1 MVALKIDWDEWRE
14 VTPKEVGV
22 YLSDKKDSMNAS
34 EFDDAETI
42 RFNYETGVEHKDK
55 HDYFAK
61 EPLPKIMREKRN
73 PIYSAGR
80 GAWNGAL
87 ELPKGIWNAALGV
100 AEWGLV
106 HGATPEQAERYKN
119 AANAL
124 RAKNEAFFT
133 ELGYLQDKKDNKIAF
148 DLGQGTTS
156 LAASVGLTIVTKNP
170 AAAAGLFG
178 VNQYG
183 NTNSELR
190 QKGVDVDKA
199 NGVALAQGLTE
210 AGLEGFG
217 LHYFVENMATK
228 TMGKYL
234 LKQGL
239 TEAVQETSQTY
250 AEEELMVLGGMFI
263 DEKISRGKSQKQI
276 AGEAAYSGALGGVLG
291 IAGGGAAAPFK
302 SRMVKTAK
310 EKLVAG
316 GVNEQEAAELAEGG
330 IYGNEKQAEALRDK
344 LNEVGF
350 PLATADEIREET
362 IKMLNREADFDTFE
376 GSTPEAEAKRFNDEI
391 QKASAADAAAEAFDI
406 KEDILEQAKEA
417 GLPEDEA
424 LFVATHYANFALQQ
438 YNEGGET
445 PREWYEA
452 APIKLIDERV
462 QNTPAREIT
471 AEEAAE
477 LEDAEVVDESE
488 LSAEQAQ
495 ALAEAEKNLNADND
509 LSQEETP
516 AEQSTDEDLDA
527 LFDLSDETFYQFAGE
542 KAQTAALDELDKARQ
557 FEADGV
563 DNEQIRQQTGWFKG
577 ADGKWRFEIPDG
589 NIREDFN
596 VDKYRKFD
604 DDFSYVLAPLEAF
617 YDNEKLYQA
626 YPQLRKLP
634 VQFSNYLGAGTEGI
648 SFGGTISLS
657 AGYLSKDNP
666 EFVKQK
672 ERLENTKEYKE
683 YEAAYESEPVNNDYE
698 GWHKKVDE
706 ATDKF
711 FKTDVGKEYHEL
723 MWGKNYKIERT
734 VEGLSKN
741 VKSALIHEIQH
752 EIQKIE
758 GFARG
763 GNPDKFASME
773 ELRRGLE
780 DAKTRLKE
788 ADEAL
793 ETAEDLGYSD
803 ETLVNGDKTVA
814 FYKEQKERAQS
825 EIDYIEDKIANYKE
839 PFEAYRSLAG
849 EVEARNTQARMNM
862 SDEERAATSPESTQD
877 IKNADAI
884 VVFDDGTAMA
894 YKPDIQKREDIVL
907 QRADGKKIQVQYY
920 PQNKRNIVPF
930 DILNHKLGD
939 IVTKKTKKDIQK
951 AILGDKEKIYAH
963 NELTG
968 INAVVT
974 KNDIDEMIS
983 NVFSGNDKG
992 YIGIKKEI
1000 VANVDNI
1007 FKQAVPILKHAE
1019 LKNKNLYDTQT
1030 IHRFAL
1036 PVKIGNL
1043 DFLVMITVK
1052 ERLDA
1057 NEAKIDEF
1065 SIYSLQSEKRNAA
1078 DSPSKSDEN
1087 ASQSHNQP
1095 HIYNISELKE
1105 FVNKNLKKYKP
1116 NDIQTFYQSA
1126 FHGTPHP
1133 ELEGGHFSLEKV
1145 GSGEGRAAH
1154 GYGAVYA
1161 ALKYDVA
1168 EDYRK
1173 RLSEGK
1179 SKLVI
1184 GNKSVEDWIN
1194 SYDWNNEDMNIPDN
1208 LVYDIKR
1215 YIENSGVL
1223 RKRDTTEAKSIV
1235 MMNLG
1240 YYIQDLKTDL
1250 QKEDVDEVYLKHT
1263 QEDLDNLNDLRDKL
1277 ATYTWQEYSLDAQT
1291 GQTYEVDIPENP
1303 YLMDEDE
1310 EFVRQPEIVRNA
1322 LREIVNELTDEQ
1334 ISKEFAGTT
1343 YPENR
1348 DALRRMWEDG
1358 DYDFNNDGRGIYRS
1372 LTTMLGSKKAAS
1384 QMLEKHGVKGITYEG
1399 AQDGRCFVIF
1409 NPKDVKVIQ
1418 KFYQQEANDNQRKPK
1433 ASYQYTP
1440 RAKIIHLF
1448 KNADHS
1454 SVVHELG
1461 HLFTI
1466 DYVNLLERLGKQEKL
1481 RGFYDW
1487 LGIKNI
1493 NEATHETWEKM
1504 ARGFETYVMEG
1515 TAPNVETENL
1525 FIRFKNYLLDVYRDI
1540 SGKIFKPEEINDDV
1554 REFFDKMLASDEQI
1568 PDISNLQGKIEEVRD
1583 IVKGALRGE
1592 EMNVEGLSVK
1602 DLRDLVKILTRRRPR
1617 MPKTLEQ
1624 KIRAAGGID
1633 IELAK
1638 QIGIYDEKKGNR
1650 SGFFRKNGTLSR
1662 EDSIMDFLADN
1673 GYMATSE
1680 SNTYEEKAALWDEA
1694 LKLLER
1700 ADKQFNAEEQS
1711 ILEQREQVE
1720 SFAFEAMQTLGD
1732 IKTDDI
1738 FKAISV
1744 LNKNNAV
1751 GVKKE
1756 TLQYLNARLKSIESA
1771 YKQVKKDIKALKNDI
1786 ADKQAKLVDYV
1797 KKLPITGDDK
1807 VKIMERIKRA
1817 KLADD
1822 FDEIIEKVNTL
1833 GKDFYEHEQKK
1844 ILASMID
1851 KEIKKSRPKQITKQ
1865 KYDYENNKLFAD
1877 LRAYNKMTQAEAA
1890 EMLEKTDIKEDM
1902 TPEELARVRFLEYK
1916 ANGMKA
1922 SPELMK
1928 EVYADLTTAKSVGEQ
1943 AKSEDEFIKRINRED
1958 LKQQVMAA
1966 IDKNTADK
1974 NKIRTQITNLYRGGL
1989 ANLYSLLNSVTSKK
2003 IARQFEM
2010 ETVLNEA
2017 QEKFHVQ
2024 TEAVADL
2031 AERVYGLTSK
2041 GDFLNKLAELGKITD
2056 KLYNNDNVKVEEI
2069 SKIKIIDMYNAVKNA
2084 KTRQDYYKHYGEEQ
2098 VNRLLSQLNDK
2109 DREFGDLLMHDI
2121 NKLFPEVNRTY
2132 VSIYGIDL
2140 PKVDNYW
2147 PATSEHTS
2155 DTSLLGDYNAQS
2167 NTPSSWKE
2175 RVKGTVTPVPQNAW
2189 SKYLKHVNENIYMI
2203 NTAVKYK
2210 QLADTF
2216 KSQRVKNKL
2225 KLKYGDKTYVELMT
2239 AIEDLSLKAKKQSL
2253 SSIETAMGSFI
2264 NNMVG
2269 AKIAL
2274 APSVFLGQLTSI
2286 TNYAENVNT
2295 ATFYKHFIAGLT
2307 HPKETIKFMESVA
2320 KDFLEAR
2327 YKGGYAED
2335 ISRVLHE
2342 AQDAANQKYRLFSP
2356 KAKYNLTNV
2365 LSSFV
2370 RLGDIGAIIFG
2381 GYGHIKANIEA
2392 GMSMQ
2397 EAVKEFKFDTLRS
2410 QQSSNAASLSS
2421 WQKNRGALARMFL
2434 AFKNTPHQYFRKLV
2448 DATINLQRGEITL
2461 KQYSKIVMNY
2471 ALMQPVLYVMAKNL
2485 WKAALDLF
2493 DDDDENS
2500 IFDGVIEQVLVGTF
2514 DAIPILNDIMHQVYR
2529 QATGQYSGNSANLI
2543 GYDDIS
2549 KSIRKFA
2556 KDDKDVYDWIEIISP
2571 LIEGLTGA
2579 PLQRYERILKKY
2591 EG

>member
-1 MVALKIDWDEWRE
+1 MISEQLAKELEE
-14 VTPKEVGV
+14 AEPVTPKEVGV
-22 YLSDKKDSMNAS
+22 YLSDKKNSMNAS

-61 EPLPKIMREKRN
+61 EPMPKIMREKRN

-80 GAWNGAL
+80 GAWNGVL

-100 AEWGLV
+100 AELGLV

-124 RAKNEAFFT
+124 RAKNEALFQN
-133 ELGYLQDKKDNKIAF
+133 LGYTQDKKDNKIAF

-183 NTNSELR
+183 NINSELR

-199 NGVALAQGLTE
+199 NGIALAGGIAE
-210 AGLEGFG
+210 GGLEKIG

-250 AEEELMVLGGMFI
+250 AEEELMVLGGMLL
-263 DEKISRGKSQKQI
+263 DDKISRGKSQKQI

-330 IYGNEKQAEALRDK
+330 IYGNEQQAEALRDK
-344 LNEVGF
+344 LNEIGV
-350 PLATADEIREET
+350 PLATVDEVREET

-376 GSTPEAEAKRFNDEI
+376 GGTPEAEAKRFNDEI

-452 APIKLIDERV
+452 APIELIDERV

-471 AEEAAE
+471 AEETAE

-542 KAQTAALDELDKARQ
+542 KAQTAALDELDRARQ

-803 ETLVNGDKTVA
+803 ETLIDDKPVSY
-814 FYKEQKERAQS
+814 YKELKQEAQKQ
-825 EIDYIEDKIANYKE
+825 IDYITPKIENYKE
-839 PFEAYRSLAG
+839 PFDAYQSLAG
-849 EVEARNTQARMNM
+849 EIEARNVQARMDM
-862 SDEERAATSPESTQD
+862 TEEQRKTASPESTQD

-894 YKPDIQKREDIVL
+894 YKPETYNQTKLVKNDGFNPDKYFKRKDVQENIEKSKESFSQSMDEITSGTIDAQKKPIVL
-907 QRADGKKIQVQYY
+907 FHPTEIWLRVGLPNRKIS
-920 PQNKRNIVPF
+920 F
-930 DILNHKLGD
+930 DQSKIRTVMREHKLTSED
-939 IVTKKTKKDIQK
+939 LKKLPEQLANPEYIFESRTDDEAYVGVLNKN
-951 AILGDKEKIYAH
+951 
-963 NELTG
+963 NEPFV
-968 INAVVT
+968 AVV
-974 KNDIDEMIS
+974 KP
-983 NVFSGNDKG
+983 VGKG
-992 YIGIKKEI
+992 LKITNIIKSAYNKDVGFINREI
-1000 VANVDNI
+1000 KAGR
-1007 FKQAVPILKHAE
+1007 L
-1019 LKNKNLYDTQT
+1019 LYDKKKPTEIRQ
-1030 IHRFAL
+1030 HRASIAQAFI
-1036 PVKIGNL
+1036 PSDNNN
-1043 DFLVMITVK
+1043 ITPSAEDV
-1052 ERLDA
+1052 
-1057 NEAKIDEF
+1057 NE
-1065 SIYSLQSEKRNAA
+1065 N
-1078 DSPSKSDEN
+1078 N
-1087 ASQSHNQP
+1087 
-1095 HIYNISELKE
+1095 
-1105 FVNKNLKKYKP
+1105 
-1116 NDIQTFYQSA
+1116 TFYQSA

-1145 GSGEGRAAH
+1145 GSGEGGAAH

-1168 EDYRK
+1168 EGYRK
-1173 RLSEGK
+1173 RLVRRERESVFPDSPEELAITTYLK
-1179 SKLVI
+1179 NNQ
-1184 GNKSVEDWIN
+1184 NKDAAIKELQQIEKAEYKKFGTKDENVLAYTNASQAQDYLRYVEE
-1194 SYDWNNEDMNIPDN
+1194 SN
-1208 LVYDIKR
+1208 LEKQIAEV
-1215 YIENSGVL
+1215 ENS
-1223 RKRDTTEAKSIV
+1223 K
-1235 MMNLG
+1235 
-1240 YYIQDLKTDL
+1240 
-1250 QKEDVDEVYLKHT
+1250 
-1263 QEDLDNLNDLRDKL
+1263 
-1277 ATYTWQEYSLDAQT
+1277 

-1409 NPKDVKVIQ
+1409 NPEDVRVIQ
-1418 KFYQQEANDNQRKPK
+1418 KFYQQEANDKQRKPK

-1448 KNADHS
+1448 KSADHS

-1592 EMNVEGLSVK
+1592 EMNIEGLSVK

-1928 EVYADLTTAKSVGEQ
+1928 EVYADLTTAKSIGEQ

-1989 ANLYSLLNSVTSKK
+1989 ANLYSLLNSLTSKK

-2175 RVKGTVTPVPQNAW
+2175 RVKGSVTPVPQNAW

-2370 RLGDIGAIIFG
+2370 RFGDIGAIIFG

-2421 WQKNRGALARMFL
+2421 WQKNRGAVQRMFL

-2514 DAIPILNDIMHQVYR
+2514 DAIPVVNDIMHLVYR

-2543 GYDDIS
+2543 GYDDIY
-2549 KSIRKFA
+2549 KSVRKFA